1 MGVNVFLGRFCIE
14 FVLLPI
20 ALCILPDC
28 RSPPATDLPSMA
40 CGSKSWD
47 SVEEYD

>member
-20 ALCILPDC
+20 TLCILPNG
-28 RSPPATDLPSMA
+28 RSPPCDRFTIDGMR
-40 CGSKSWD
+40 
-47 SVEEYD
+47 VEIMGFG

>member
-1 MGVNVFLGRFCIE
+1 MGVNVFLGRFRIE

-28 RSPPATDLPSMA
+28 RSPPCDRFTVDGMR
-40 CGSKSWD
+40 
-47 SVEEYD
+47 VEIIEFG